1 MSADIRMDRG
11 QAILVT
17 EKIAAGFAAVVTA
30 LDKAAHALEGGESPA
45 EVATYLRA
53 LASEVQSVV
62 DVV

>member
-17 EKIAAGFAAVVTA
+17 EKIAAGFAAVA
-30 LDKAAHALEGGESPA
+30 IALEKGAQALERGEPPA
-45 EVATYLRA
+45 AVAHYLRF
-53 LASEVQSVV
+53 LAKEVQSVV